1 MTHFLDEAEFLADY
15 MVIMSKGTLK
25 ADGSVSELKNKFR
38 EGYRIHTL
46 HGTGYGPPPETINFL
61 GDVLKEVIYDQTIYT
76 VSDTGRAIKVIKEF
90 KNQGI
95 TKYQVTGPMIKEVFM
110 KLAEDP
116 NSEKALEISDS
127 VSDNAITLAPSHHR
141 KKAIATIT

>member
-61 GDVLKEVIYDQTIYT
+61 GDVLKEVIYDQTILLKCMTKGESECKKKDNILIFDGVRSSYIYT
-76 VSDTGRAIKVIKEF
+76 LIIRWLKTA
-90 KNQGI
+90 NL
-95 TKYQVTGPMIKEVFM
+95 Y
-110 KLAEDP
+110 
-116 NSEKALEISDS
+116 
-127 VSDNAITLAPSHHR
+127 
-141 KKAIATIT
+141 